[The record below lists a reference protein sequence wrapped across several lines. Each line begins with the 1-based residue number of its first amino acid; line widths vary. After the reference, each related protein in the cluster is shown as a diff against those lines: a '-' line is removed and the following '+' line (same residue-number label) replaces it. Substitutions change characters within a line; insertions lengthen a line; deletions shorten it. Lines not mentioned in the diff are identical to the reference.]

1 MPLHPIADDIP
12 IAADVAAPAQRV
24 CAERGV
30 VTGHLRDRYGETR
43 TGAGVA
49 ASGALIELFVAPT
62 GTWTLIV
69 SRPDGQSCIVS
80 HGDGWDSPPRLGKRE
95 HKDS

>member
-1 MPLHPIADDIP
+1 MPLQPIADDVP
-12 IAADVAAPAQRV
+12 LADHAVAPVQYV

-30 VTGHLRDRYGETR
+30 VAGHLKDRYGESHV
-43 TGAGVA
+43 GAGVA

-69 SRPDGQSCIVS
+69 SGPDGKSCIVS
-80 HGDGWDSPPRLGKRE
+80 HGDGWDGAPRLGRRE
-95 HKDS
+95 RKES